1 MDNKFFV
8 KLEGGTPHNPEE
20 KIVFLTHLPRILS
33 KADARELAQIL
44 NNLAGLDPELVPE
57 PPTPAEPTEL
67 KPEKAKWGKKP

>member
-8 KLEGGTPHNPEE
+8 KLEGGTSHNPEE
-20 KIVFLTHLPRILS
+20 KIVFLTHLPRYLT

-44 NNLAGLDPELVPE
+44 NNLAGPE
-57 PPTPAEPTEL
+57 PLLDLPAEPTEP